1 MYIYICAYIYN
12 NYYFLRTHT
21 HTNTSITHT
30 FFTPS
35 LIPPLLQHQ
44 DLLLRV
50 HVIDFHLKCH

>member
-1 MYIYICAYIYN
+1 MYMCIIFNIIIIIFYAH
-12 NYYFLRTHT
+12 THT
-21 HTNTSITHT
+21 HKYEYYTHI
-30 FFTPS
+30 FTPS

>member
-1 MYIYICAYIYN
+1 MIYILN

-21 HTNTSITHT
+21 HKYEYYTHI
-30 FFTPS
+30 FTPY